1 MALADYKL
9 CDACGAKTFY
19 DAALEYDLDGPI
31 IREPKPVGVGD
42 WAVLCGACAVTV
54 GGWRSRPVEHVEP
67 VRVDGQPYAFA
78 LG

>member
-1 MALADYKL
+1 V
-9 CDACGAKTFY
+9 FN
-19 DAALEYDLDGPI
+19 I
-31 IREPKPVGVGD
+31 
-42 WAVLCGACAVTV
+42 CGACAVTV